1 MKLSRTALS
10 TDKIKVMKVD
20 SDEQAR
26 RIDEAIARRAYE
38 IFERRGG
45 MGWHEIEDWRQA
57 ESEVR
62 STLCFSLSEAN
73 DSFRVGFDAARFEEG
88 TAEVWIAP
96 RQMTI
101 CGKPIRHQ
109 EQAES
114 ATAVYEGRVFRTFAL
129 PVEVEPG
136 RAVANVKR
144 NFVEIRLPLIGVTF
158 GEESAARAA

>member
-1 MKLSRTALS
+1 MKLSRTAPPV
-10 TDKIKVMKVD
+10 DKIKVMRVD
-20 SDEQAR
+20 SNEQGR
-26 RIDEAIARRAYE
+26 RINAAIARRAYE

-45 MGWHEIEDWRQA
+45 MSWHEIEDWRQA

-62 STLCFSLSEAN
+62 SKLCFSLSKAD
-73 DSFRVGFDAARFEEG
+73 DSFRVGFDAAPFEEG

-101 CGKPIRHQ
+101 CGKPIRHK
-109 EQAES
+109 EQAER
-114 ATAVYEGRVFRTFAL
+114 ATALYEGMVFRTIAL

-136 RAVANVKR
+136 RAVANLKR
-144 NFVEIRLPLIGVTF
+144 NFVEIRLPLIDVTY